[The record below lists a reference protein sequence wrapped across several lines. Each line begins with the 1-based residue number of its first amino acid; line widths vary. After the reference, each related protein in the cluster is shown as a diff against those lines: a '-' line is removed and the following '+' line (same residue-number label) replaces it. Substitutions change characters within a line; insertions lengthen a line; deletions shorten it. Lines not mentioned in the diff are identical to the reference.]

1 MATIDK
7 TRLTTIKPSNES
19 KINTRDQNDLQYWTK
34 FLRCSREELEDA
46 IKTVGASPESVRKYI
61 LRNKNK
67 GTDTNQ
73 SL

>member
-7 TRLTTIKPSNES
+7 TRLTTIKPKNVSR
-19 KINTRDQNDLQYWTK
+19 INTSDQNDLQYWTK

-46 IKTVGASPESVRKYI
+46 IKNVGNSPESVRKYI
-61 LRNKNK
+61 QHNKNK
-67 GTDTNQ
+67 GIDADQ